1 MNRSRI
7 ADPGSGR
14 PRPGP
19 ALAGRGAMRELF
31 TALLEQIDPGPWWP
45 ADTRFEILVGAILVQ
60 NTAWTNVER
69 ALARMRAAGLL
80 DPEGIESSSPEHL
93 ASVIRPCGYH
103 RAKTAYLKEATAWF
117 LRRDEEARRSST
129 PDLRAELLAIRG
141 IGMETADVL
150 LLYVYERP
158 LFIYDAYARRL
169 LSAAGM
175 GAHPDYA
182 RAKTALDPLV
192 DEAGFSLEELALF
205 HGLIVESGKIARML
219 GGWEECLPLLES
231 GRLGAAARAGGRA
244 LQSS

>member
-1 MNRSRI
+1 MK
-7 ADPGSGR
+7 
-14 PRPGP
+14 
-19 ALAGRGAMRELF
+19 GRGAMRELF
-31 TALLEQIDPGPWWP
+31 TALCQQIDPGPWWP

-69 ALARMRAAGLL
+69 ALARMRAADLL
-80 DPEGIESSSPEHL
+80 EPGGIESSSPERL

-117 LRRDEEARRSST
+117 LLHDEEARRFPT
-129 PDLRAELLAIRG
+129 PDLRTELLAIRG

-175 GAHPDYA
+175 GAHPNYA
-182 RAKTALDPLV
+182 KAKSALDPLI

-205 HGLIVESGKIARML
+205 HGLIVESGKIVRKL
-219 GGWEECLPLLES
+219 GGWEECFPLLES
-231 GRLGAAARAGGRA
+231 GRLGAAGRGGGLV
-244 LQSS
+244 LQST

>member
-1 MNRSRI
+1 
-7 ADPGSGR
+7 
-14 PRPGP
+14 
-19 ALAGRGAMRELF
+19 MRELF
-31 TALLEQIDPGPWWP
+31 TVLCEQIDPGPWWP

-80 DPEGIESSSPEHL
+80 EPEGIDSSSPEHL

-117 LRRDEEARRSST
+117 LLRDEGARRSPT

-182 RAKTALDPLV
+182 RAKSALDPLV
-192 DEAGFSLEELALF
+192 DEARFSLEELALF
-205 HGLIVESGKIARML
+205 HGLIVESGKIARGL

-231 GRLGAAARAGGRA
+231 GRLGAAARSGGRA